1 MYCSS
6 CGTAVSPKLSYCSRC
21 GAELNAKEQS
31 VSGSSELS
39 PDSLVWAIAAV
50 TIVGLGT
57 VIGLMAVMK
66 EVVHFNEGIIMAFT
80 LLCFLTSLGIDS
92 VFIWLLLR
100 SQKSVRQAG
109 QAGDKIQL
117 KELTTKELA
126 ETQARALNEVAPSLT
141 EHTTRTLE
149 PAHGERKS

>member
-1 MYCSS
+1 
-6 CGTAVSPKLSYCSRC
+6 
-21 GAELNAKEQS
+21 LNAKENS
-31 VSGSSELS
+31 VSRPSELS

-66 EVVHFNEGIIMAFT
+66 NVVQFNEGVIMAFT
-80 LLCFLTSLGIDS
+80 LLSFLTFMGIDS

-100 SQKSVRQAG
+100 SQKRKRDT
-109 QAGDKIQL
+109 GDKIHL

-126 ETQARALNEVAPSLT
+126 ETQARALNEVAPSIT

-149 PAHGERKS
+149 PAHGERKTQ